1 MRILIAEDD
10 YVSRKFLYKFLSQF
24 GECDITVDGME
35 AIEVFL
41 MAVDDEKYYDLV
53 CLDIMMPEVDGVKA
67 LKTIRKLE
75 DERNVAAKDRTKVIM
90 TTALNDPKGIF
101 ETFDLGS
108 EAYAV
113 KPIDTDKLIDV
124 MKRLGLLSERDVAFM
139 RSASVDVME

>member
-10 YVSRKFLYKFLSQF
+10 YVSRKFLYKFMSQF
-24 GECDITVDGME
+24 GEVDITVDGME

-41 MAVDDEKYYDLV
+41 MALEDKHYYNLV
-53 CLDIMMPEVDGVKA
+53 CLDIMMPEVDGIKA

-75 DERNVAAKDRTKVIM
+75 EERDVPEDMRCKIVM

-124 MKRLGLLSERDVAFM
+124 LKRLKLLTDEDIKFIKR
-139 RSASVDVME
+139 E